1 MAEALIPMKKRGHQI
16 LVLILFMLAGLNS
29 AISILMADIEGSL
42 SGFLLS
48 TALIV
53 VFGEILPQVLMNR
66 YPILLSYYSR
76 YILYFYFAVTFIFS
90 YPLGVVINKI
100 LGEDEGNLL
109 SKSRMKKLFEKY
121 EQQNVLQA
129 SERKILSAAL
139 ELKNKTVGSAM
150 TPLSNAFM
158 LDIN

>member
-1 MAEALIPMKKRGHQI
+1 
-16 LVLILFMLAGLNS
+16 MLAAVNS
-29 AISILMADIEGSL
+29 AISVLMADIEGSL

-48 TALIV
+48 SSLIV
-53 VFGEILPQVLMNR
+53 VFGEILPQALVNR
-66 YPILLSYYSR
+66 WPVIIGYYSR
-76 YILYFYFAVTFIFS
+76 NIMYFYFAVTFVFS
-90 YPLGVVINKI
+90 YPVGVVLNRIF
-100 LGEDEGNLL
+100 GEDEGNLL